1 MKKDMKPLLG
11 YRLKLAQHA
20 LRSRMEEALKQFGL
34 TPAQYAIL
42 AELNVNPD
50 QTNADLAEKAF
61 ITPQSMQG
69 LLAQLEQAKLVERKK
84 DKTHGRRQL
93 AYLTRKGQKVVAA
106 ANAAVM
112 RVEVVLESA
121 VAPVMLTDALALM
134 DRLFNAM
141 ANVASSTSK

>member
-20 LRSRMEEALKQFGL
+20 LRSRLEEALRQFDL
-34 TPAQYAIL
+34 TPAQYALL

-69 LLAQLEQAKLVERKK
+69 LLYKLEEAKLVERRK
-84 DKTHGRRQL
+84 DETHGRRRL
-93 AYLTRKGQKVVAA
+93 TYLTKKGQKIVAA

-112 RVEVVLESA
+112 RVEDVLESA
-121 VAPVMLTDALALM
+121 VAPVPLADALALM
-134 DRLFNAM
+134 DRLISVM
-141 ANVASSTSK
+141 ATIGSSKSK